1 MANTETLTIESL
13 PPVIHDQYVGK
24 SGRHFLIY
32 VFARENIWNRQN
44 MERLNNEMRKVSP
57 RATGMPIV
65 YHALLGAMLS
75 DGKLAMQIAIGLIF
89 LLLLADFRNVWKAL
103 LAIVPL
109 IFGVLLMLG
118 VMHLSGLMLTLVG
131 IYAVPII
138 IGIGIDDG
146 VHIIHRYNVEGA
158 DAHSTVFASTGRA
171 ILLTSLTTM
180 LAFGS
185 LWFASMAGIG
195 DLGVV
200 LFIGV
205 GSCFVA
211 TALVIPVLAGMGR
224 HIAVRREEATPK
236 SG

>member
-1 MANTETLTIESL
+1 MKE
-13 PPVIHDQYVGK
+13 
-24 SGRHFLIY
+24 
-32 VFARENIWNRQN
+32 
-44 MERLNNEMRKVSP
+44 VSP
-57 RATGMPIV
+57 RATGMPLI
-65 YHALLGAMLS
+65 YSALLQGMLD
-75 DGKLAMQIAIGLIF
+75 DGKLAMQLALGIIF

-109 IFGVLLMLG
+109 IFGVLLMVG
-118 VMHLSGLMLTLVG
+118 VMEVSGMMLSFIGF
-131 IYAVPII
+131 YAIPII

-146 VHIIHRYNVEGA
+146 VHIIHRYNVEGSREHTA
-158 DAHSTVFASTGRA
+158 VFSSTGRA

-205 GSCFVA
+205 GACFVA
-211 TALVIPVLAGMGR
+211 TTLVIPVLSGMGHR
-224 HIAVRREEATPK
+224 IANRRGGA
-236 SG
+236 